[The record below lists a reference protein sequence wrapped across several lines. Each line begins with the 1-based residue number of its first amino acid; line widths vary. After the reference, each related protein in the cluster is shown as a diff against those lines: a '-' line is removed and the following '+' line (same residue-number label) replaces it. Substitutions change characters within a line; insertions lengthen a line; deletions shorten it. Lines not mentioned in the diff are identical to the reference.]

1 MTKMAMINPKDIEE
15 FKQIYFEEFGVI
27 LSDLEATKKA
37 INVLNGVELILKSS
51 THSVSGI
58 DKRYKSK

>member
-1 MTKMAMINPKDIEE
+1 MRITKQELED
-15 FKQIYFEEFGVI
+15 FKQIYFEEFGVK

-37 INVLNGVELILKSS
+37 INVLNGVEMILKSS

-58 DKRYKSK
+58 DKRDKSK